1 MKKLLLAIV
10 LLFSLVSCN
19 NTTLSED
26 MEMLQK
32 KYPKS
37 IVYRIDAKQYI
48 IGDSI
53 NIYDV
58 RVTNDGKESTKI
70 KIK

>member
-26 MEMLQK
+26 MQMLQK

-37 IVYRIDAKQYI
+37 IVYRIDEEQYI
-48 IGDSI
+48 IVDSI

-58 RVTNDGKESTKI
+58 RVTNDGKEFTKI